1 MIATRSAKNIFSI
14 QILRGLAALLV
25 VVHHICYD
33 RSLGYGG
40 TTFEKGSIGVDIF
53 FAISG
58 AVMFM
63 TAPALAP
70 SDFVRRRVIRIV
82 PLYWLFTSLKLMVLA
97 AGHAGARKIPLT
109 TGYILSTF
117 LFIPA
122 FDGDGL
128 VYPVIIAG
136 WTLSFEVYF
145 YLICT
150 VALTASPR
158 HLLPICA
165 AVIAC
170 GVLIGLF
177 VAGPS
182 IPIASLVLLS
192 PITLEFI
199 GGMLVMK
206 LWQDGIRLPIWA
218 CVLILLAAVV
228 WLAETPNPGT
238 YAAVR
243 VIYWGIPALAIFGLM
258 VSLEDRI
265 EMVRAKPLLLLGD
278 ASYALYLSHTAVVPI
293 VGGVVRKIVPD
304 TYFLASSVVLLVAI
318 AVGIATHLL
327 IERPMVKWLAARAG
341 RKIPMAILPNTAGT

>member
-1 MIATRSAKNIFSI
+1 MIATRSAQNIFSI

-33 RSLGYGG
+33 RSLSYGG

-82 PLYWLFTSLKLMVLA
+82 PLYWLFTSLKLIVLA

-150 VALTASPR
+150 VALTLSPR

-165 AVIAC
+165 AVIAG

-177 VAGPS
+177 AARPS

-206 LWQDGIRLPIWA
+206 LWQDGIRLPIWG
-218 CVLILLAAVV
+218 CVLLLLAAGA
-228 WLAETPNPGT
+228 WLAVTPNPGT
-238 YAAVR
+238 YAPAR
-243 VIYWGIPALAIFGLM
+243 VIYWGIPALAVFGLM
-258 VSLEDRI
+258 MSLEDRV

-278 ASYALYLSHTAVVPI
+278 ASYALYLSHTAVIPI

-304 TYFLASSVVLLVAI
+304 TYFLASSIVLLVAI

-327 IERPMVKWLAARAG
+327 VERPMVKWLATLAG
-341 RKIPMAILPNTAGT
+341 RQTPRAILPNTAGT